1 MKNNSISNSKPNSLY
16 YVLDAFDRI
25 SDVGGAWSENAS
37 EHGQTNIS
45 KDHILGCGM
54 RDFVHGS
61 EVIAFLSTLF
71 FWCRFE
77 NRAYQTLYRCD
88 SPDTPRLF
96 RMTIEPLA
104 DEHLMVEHRLISES
118 KRVVAA
124 QDEPISKFFGPKCS
138 ICCRYNIGSDWIDPF
153 AGIPGEYKETD
164 HVFCP
169 ECRCRLSAGLVARSD
184 DVQMHSAILKQ

>member
-1 MKNNSISNSKPNSLY
+1 MKNNSISNSKPHSLY

-25 SDVGGAWSENAS
+25 SDVGGAWGENAS
-37 EHGQTNIS
+37 PQDQTKIS
-45 KDHILGCGM
+45 KDLILGCGM

-61 EVIAFLSTLF
+61 EVIAFLNTLF

-77 NRAYQTLYRCD
+77 NRTYETLYRCD

-118 KRVVAA
+118 KRIVPAPGETNA
-124 QDEPISKFFGPKCS
+124 KFFGPKCS
-138 ICCRYNIGSDWIDPF
+138 ICCRYNIGSDWVDPF

-169 ECRCRLSAGLVARSD
+169 ECRGRLSACLVARSD
-184 DVQMHSAILKQ
+184 DSRTQRAVLNR